1 MRQVKRL
8 VPIMLAAVCA
18 IGGCGRKPKPTPP
31 IAPKTAVSIPLPDW
45 APKNPSPEFL
55 RAAKVIKP
63 WGGPIGERGR
73 GVAAG
78 RPSTEAYS
86 PDVPR
91 AQDDVAPDLAGR
103 AWSEKYHRTLV
114 AAWEFFGTLTG
125 EEIDRFVRT
134 KKVRLLA
141 KDLNPKQRAAMYHY
155 FDVWRETMK
164 GVPVDLRSQFDEDW
178 LVDLYKLGAK
188 QDLSNV
194 EITFD
199 VRTSHIV
206 RMMMRAQLPGG
217 KLSAPLPAGLGQF

>member
-1 MRQVKRL
+1 MIVL
-8 VPIMLAAVCA
+8 ILLFAAGCA
-18 IGGCGRKPKPTPP
+18 HHTAQKPTSVKPSVQ
-31 IAPKTAVSIPLPDW
+31 ATIPLPDW

-217 KLSAPLPAGLGQF
+217 KLSPPLPAGLGQF